1 MGTDTYLAEIMPFAG
16 NFAVRGYAYCD
27 GQLLPI
33 SQNTALFS
41 IIGTIYGGDGRTT
54 FALPDLRGRALVHPG
69 NGPGLSSYRL
79 GERGGQET
87 VTLNST
93 QMPSHAHS
101 GAVIV
106 NSAAATANVPTS
118 GGSIAAPGV
127 SDGRTTTPT
136 FGFNDASPN
145 VTLSGGSVVTN
156 NTGGGLSHNNIQPF
170 LCINM
175 EIALVGIFPSR
186 N

>member
-1 MGTDTYLAEIMPFAG
+1 MGTDTYLAELMPFAG

-27 GQLLPI
+27 GQLMAI

-54 FALPDLRGRALVHPG
+54 FALPDLRGRALIHPG

-93 QMPSHAHS
+93 QIPSHQHS
-101 GAVIV
+101 GSVHV
-106 NSAAATANVPTS
+106 NSAPATVSVPVTNA
-118 GGSIAAPGV
+118 SIAAPGV
-127 SDGRTTTPT
+127 SDGRTTSPT
-136 FGFNDASPN
+136 FGFNSASPN
-145 VTLSGGSVVTN
+145 VALSNNSVITG